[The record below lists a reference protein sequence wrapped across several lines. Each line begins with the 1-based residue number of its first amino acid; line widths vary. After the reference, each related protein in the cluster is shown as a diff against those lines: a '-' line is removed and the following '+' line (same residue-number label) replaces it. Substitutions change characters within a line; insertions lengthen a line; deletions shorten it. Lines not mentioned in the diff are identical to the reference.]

1 MPYSIYKENNQYCV
15 HKKKG
20 DGSRG
25 KQLGCHAT
33 MTKAKAQLRALHAN
47 EDKQMPKDAQVKVEL
62 DVTDELKETVDK
74 AEKIAEESEKKH
86 TYYEYVPWGVYSFA
100 DLEKAQDARAQA
112 LRVKTLSDQ
121 FTEIISNI
129 MASSD
134 VEDKAAAVT
143 SLSSEFSLLIKQS
156 DTDSKSLGLE
166 SKPEGWLA
174 DITSTVKKTM
184 ENIFSQKPKE
194 TSGFMLWKQADDRL
208 RWLTRYSTKFRDDDN
223 PPEIISSKSHQRFV
237 DMVDNKEAPM
247 PELWLWHVPEWKLG
261 EADWLA
267 YDDSGFA
274 LASGTIDRG
283 KEMVAEQIG
292 KQKLVGV
299 SHGMPISS
307 IERDPDDPTV
317 IVSHTSAEI
326 SPLPHNSAA
335 NKLAAWVLLGDTTK
349 EGTNMPIPEGKKQAL
364 VDDWKMNPAFLE
376 QLETVNSDDA
386 EKATEEGVESK
397 EKDAEVAEETQAEET
412 AEQEVTEEV
421 ATEESTDETEADA
434 PDTTPVEDTP
444 TREEIAEA
452 IATVLKPY
460 VELATDLQGRIK
472 ELEKSDEEKV
482 SKAAALTPVAS
493 VSALLA
499 EQFSTIGDPA
509 TRIDGRG
516 TLAQSKPKEVEDDGV
531 KAITPIPF
539 INEMITGQPEE
550 VAE

>member
-1 MPYSIYKENNQYCV
+1 
-15 HKKKG
+15 
-20 DGSRG
+20 
-25 KQLGCHAT
+25 
-33 MTKAKAQLRALHAN
+33 
-47 EDKQMPKDAQVKVEL
+47 MPKDAQVKVEL

-74 AEKIAEESEKKH
+74 LDEKH
-86 TYYEYVPWGVYSFA
+86 GYEYVPWGVYSFA

-134 VEDKAAAVT
+134 VEDKAAAVQ
-143 SLSSEFSLLIKQS
+143 SLSSEFSLLINKSDTKEQS
-156 DTDSKSLGLE
+156 D
-166 SKPEGWLA
+166 GWLT
-174 DITSTVKKTM
+174 DITNTVKETM

-194 TSGFMLWKQADDRL
+194 TSGFMLWKEADRL

-223 PPEIISSKSHQRFV
+223 PPEIISSKSHQSFV

-274 LASGTIDRG
+274 LASGTITRG
-283 KEMVAEQIG
+283 AEMVAEQIG

-364 VDDWKMNPAFLE
+364 VDDWKMDPALLE
-376 QLETVNSDDA
+376 QLETINSDDA
-386 EKATEEGVESK
+386 EKAAEEGVESK
-397 EKDAEVAEETQAEET
+397 EKDAEVTEETQAEET
-412 AEQEVTEEV
+412 AEQEVTEDV
-421 ATEESTDETEADA
+421 AEDTEADA
-434 PDTTPVEDTP
+434 PDTTPVDEP
-444 TREEIAEA
+444 PSREEIAEA

-460 VELATDLQGRIK
+460 VETIEELKGEIK
-472 ELEKSDEEKV
+472 ELKKSDEEKV

-509 TRIDGRG
+509 TRIDGRS
-516 TLAQSKPKEVEDDGV
+516 TLAQSNPKEVEDGEV

-539 INEMITGQPEE
+539 INEMIAGKPEE